1 MFNVGGGPGIRVTQF
16 GGPAPRRRPRNPG
29 EAQEQPAPDLKHM
42 LIQFL
47 PIILFFL
54 LPVLSSLW
62 SSSTPSGPSFSLH
75 TAQSPYTKQVK
86 TQHHK
91 IPFWVNPSE
100 YGDLSRTQKLNLDKR
115 VVQSTINELS
125 FKCQQEK
132 NEQDRLIDDAQ
143 GWFSIDYDQ
152 IAKAKKMKL
161 ASCDRIMDLK
171 NQGI

>member
-29 EAQEQPAPDLKHM
+29 EPEPPQPDAKHM

-54 LPVLSSLW
+54 LPVLSSFW
-62 SSSTPSGPSFSLH
+62 SNSTPSGPSFSLH
-75 TAQSPYTKQVK
+75 TPQSPYTKQVK

-91 IPFWVNPSE
+91 IPFFVNPTE
-100 YGDLSRTQKLNLDKR
+100 YTELTKAQKTKLDQR
-115 VVQSTINELS
+115 VIQSTVNELGYQ
-125 FKCQQEK
+125 CQQEK
-132 NEQDRLIDDAQ
+132 NQQERIIDDAQ

-152 IAKAKKMKL
+152 ISKAKKMKL
-161 ASCDRIMDLK
+161 AACDRIKELSS
-171 NQGI
+171 QGI